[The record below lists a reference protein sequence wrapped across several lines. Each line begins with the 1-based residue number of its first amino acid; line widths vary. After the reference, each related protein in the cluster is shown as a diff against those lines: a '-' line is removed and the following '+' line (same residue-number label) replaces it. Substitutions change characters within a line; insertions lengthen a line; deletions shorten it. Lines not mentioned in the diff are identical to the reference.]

1 MREANVVM
9 VVNKSLVNLVQR
21 LEDKSSESNYNYSNF
36 LMDIQGRNV

>member
-21 LEDKSSESNYNYSNF
+21 LEDKSSESNYNYNNF